1 MATASLISGN
11 VGNVIVDKGKVEHM
25 YCLIE
30 NYPTSHHYLPS
41 PASLNPPSFCP
52 LHSSISTSHSI
63 LYPQIIIYSTAL
75 PCYIS
80 HKDTG
85 IGSKFKLGGGVIGSK
100 FKLGGESTSF
110 QGHFC
115 IREWHP
121 QILYGHYVTVYSS
134 SFSKFWG
141 AHAPHAHIRF
151 LRPGQR
157 SSKIISQSFC
167 L

>member
-85 IGSKFKLGGGVIGSK
+85 IGSKFKLGGGGGIGSK
-100 FKLGGESTSF
+100 FKLGGRAQAFRGTF
-110 QGHFC
+110 V
-115 IREWHP
+115 
-121 QILYGHYVTVYSS
+121 YGNGTLKYYMDTM
-134 SFSKFWG
+134 
-141 AHAPHAHIRF
+141 
-151 LRPGQR
+151 
-157 SSKIISQSFC
+157 
-167 L
+167 

>member
-41 PASLNPPSFCP
+41 PAFLNPPSFCP

-85 IGSKFKLGGGVIGSK
+85 IGSKFKLGG
-100 FKLGGESTSF
+100 ESTSF

-115 IREWHP
+115 IREGHP

-141 AHAPHAHIRF
+141 AHAPHAPHA
-151 LRPGQR
+151 LRSYAPGQR

>member
-85 IGSKFKLGGGVIGSK
+85 IGSKFKLGGGEHKLSGALLYTGMAPSNIIWTLCDYIFFIF
-100 FKLGGESTSF
+100 FKILGCTCSPCPPCS
-110 QGHFC
+110 
-115 IREWHP
+115 P
-121 QILYGHYVTVYSS
+121 
-134 SFSKFWG
+134 
-141 AHAPHAHIRF
+141 F
-151 LRPGQR
+151 LRPWTKKFQNN
-157 SSKIISQSFC
+157 
-167 L
+167 

>member
-11 VGNVIVDKGKVEHM
+11 VGNVIVDKGKVEYM

-41 PASLNPPSFCP
+41 PAFLNPPSFCP

-85 IGSKFKLGGGVIGSK
+85 IGSKFKLGG
-100 FKLGGESTSF
+100 ESTSF

-115 IREWHP
+115 IREGHP

-141 AHAPHAHIRF
+141 AHAPHAPHA
-151 LRPGQR
+151 LRSYAPGQR